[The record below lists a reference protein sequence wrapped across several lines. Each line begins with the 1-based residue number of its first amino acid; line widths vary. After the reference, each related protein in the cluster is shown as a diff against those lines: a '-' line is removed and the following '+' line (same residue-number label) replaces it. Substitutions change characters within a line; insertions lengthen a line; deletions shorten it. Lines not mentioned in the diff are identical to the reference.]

1 MNLLNKNIPKEE
13 QRRYRRLDTIFPVEI
28 QLLNKEGQPVSSWH
42 QGFSQ
47 DISKDGICL
56 TINNLSPEE
65 SLSLNS
71 RETKLL
77 LQIHSPFS
85 DRSFLAYTQLVW
97 LRKVQE
103 LPFVQF
109 VLGLNFTKVDIREIN
124 RLIGYIMFKKV
135 LWRLLQFL
143 IIALLSILILVVVNN
158 FRLHTHNLIL
168 INQYSDLLNLDLSL
182 KDEYKELLDEK
193 ELLVKTINTGDLGK
207 AILEESIKKTEDS
220 RNKEIEISEKELLE
234 VKKGVIESEEDEIYI
249 RGLKEKLEVLRKVK
263 DEDVGVLQKELA
275 KLQEQEEDL
284 KNKLSLIVAKE
295 SALKRE
301 FQIVEQ
307 DREPLV
313 QSFKTQLYN
322 WLKTHQNQKQ
332 GLIVSFEGDYDLSD
346 VSFIYDQSLAIMAY
360 ALFGDYDRAKE
371 GLDFFLYKAEQS
383 PDGGFYNAYYAS
395 SGQVAEFVAHAG
407 PNLWLGIAILQ
418 YSQKSKDYSYL
429 RIAEQIAQWIE
440 SLQDQEGG
448 IVGGR
453 NLRWHSTEHNLDG
466 FAFFNMFY
474 ELTKDKRFKVTADK
488 IFAWLE
494 KYAYGNE
501 DVPVNRGKGDSTIAT
516 DTYAWSISALGPE
529 RLNKIGMDPDKILEF
544 ARENCLVETDFS
556 DRFGKVV
563 TVKGFDFARHQHLPR
578 GGVISCEWTAQMV
591 LSFNI
596 MADYYF
602 EKEQLRI
609 ATYYQNEATKC
620 LNELSKMVVSSP
632 SAFGQG
638 AWCLPTASQESVN
651 TGHGWRTPSGKRTG
665 SVAATAYFIFAVS
678 KFNPLKLS
686 E

>member
-1 MNLLNKNIPKEE
+1 MFNKSIPKEE
-13 QRRYRRLDTIFPVEI
+13 QRRYKRLDTIFPVEV
-28 QLLNKEGQPVSSWH
+28 QLLNKEGQPISSWH

-47 DISKDGICL
+47 DVSKDGICL

-65 SLSLNS
+65 SLNLNC

-85 DRSFLAYTQLVW
+85 DRSFLAYTQLIW

-103 LPFVQF
+103 LPFPQF

-124 RLIGYIMFKKV
+124 RLIGYIMFKKT

-143 IIALLSILILVVVNN
+143 IVGLLLILSLVIVNN
-158 FRLHTHNLIL
+158 FRLNAKNLIL
-168 INQYSDLLNLDLSL
+168 INQYS
-182 KDEYKELLDEK
+182 ELLDRDLGLTAEYKKLLEEK
-193 ELLVKTINTGDLGK
+193 EFLVKAINTGDLEK
-207 AILEESIKKTEDS
+207 AILIESIKKTEDS
-220 RNKEIEISEKELLE
+220 RDKEIEVSEQELLE
-234 VKKGVIESEEDEIYI
+234 AKKEVIESEEDEDYI
-249 RGLKEKLEVLRKVK
+249 RGLKEKLEELRSVK
-263 DEDVGVLQKELA
+263 DEDVEEFQKQLL
-275 KLQEQEEDL
+275 KLQEREKDL
-284 KNKLSLIVAKE
+284 NNKLSLITAKE
-295 SALKRE
+295 SALKGE
-301 FQIVEQ
+301 FQMVDQ

-313 QSFKTQLYN
+313 QNFKAQLYN
-322 WLKTHQNQKQ
+322 WLRAHQNQKQ
-332 GLIVSFEGDYDLSD
+332 GLVVSYEGDRDLQD
-346 VSFIYDQSLAIMAY
+346 VSYIYDQSLAIIAY
-360 ALFGDYDRAKE
+360 TLFGDYDRAKA
-371 GLDFFLYKAEQS
+371 GLDFFLYKAKQS
-383 PDGGFYNAYYAS
+383 PEGGFYNAYYAS
-395 SGQVAEFVAHAG
+395 NGQVAEFVAHAG

-429 RIAEQIAQWIE
+429 RIAEQIAKWVE
-440 SLQDQEGG
+440 SLQDEEGG
-448 IVGGR
+448 IKAGE

-474 ELTKDKRFKVTADK
+474 ELTKNERFKATANQ
-488 IFAWLE
+488 ILTWLE
-494 KYAYGNE
+494 KYAYSNE
-501 DVPVNRGKGDSTIAT
+501 GVPVKRGKGDSTIAT

-529 RLNKIGMDPDKILEF
+529 LLNTIEMDPDKILEF

-563 TVKGFDFARHQHLPR
+563 TVRGFDFAKHQHLPR

-602 EKEQLRI
+602 SKEQLRQ
-609 ATYYQNEATKC
+609 AAYYQNEATKY
-620 LNELSKMVVSSP
+620 LNELSKMVISSP

-638 AWCLPTASQESVN
+638 SWCLPTASQESVD

-678 KFNPLKLS
+678 EFNPLKLS
-686 E
+686 K